1 MKPKEEFIK
10 KGYVIYPNL
19 ISSELIDKF
28 LESFANFKERNLLF
42 YSQSEHN
49 WRRVK
54 NELDENN
61 LLISSF
67 ENFTNLV
74 WAGKMSHY
82 GRNILQSN
90 VILEKLQELSE
101 YNNFVMWQNMLFD
114 KSTGTVDHI
123 DSWYLDTNPF
133 GDLIAAWVALED
145 IDGRGGSF
153 HVYPKSHLDP
163 DQNWRNINSHD
174 DFVSWSNNLST
185 KYKKKEALLK
195 KGDVL
200 FWHPLLIHGA
210 TNQKT
215 IGNSRKSL
223 TAHYYPKSLLQ
234 GRRGAKSNPKSKDYK
249 RKLQLRNKKIR
260 YFNNHP
266 IASNVSRKRCIS
278 WSIKGALKYFLTSNK
293 TFDLMNRKNYNFL
306 K

>member
-1 MKPKEEFIK
+1 M
-10 KGYVIYPNL
+10 VCPNL
-19 ISSELIDKF
+19 IASELIDKF
-28 LESFANFKERNLLF
+28 LDSFENFKKSNYLF

-54 NELDENN
+54 NDIDENN

-67 ENFTNLV
+67 ENFTNLI
-74 WAGKMSHY
+74 WAKEMSFY

-90 VILEKLQELSE
+90 IILKKLQELSE
-101 YNNFVMWQNMLFD
+101 YSDFVMWQNMLFD

-133 GDLIAAWVALED
+133 GHLIAGWIALED
-145 IDGRGGSF
+145 ISGKGGSF
-153 HVYPKSHLDP
+153 HVYPESHLDP
-163 DQNWRNINSHD
+163 DQSWRNINSHD
-174 DFVSWSNNLST
+174 NFVSWSNNLSS
-185 KYKKKEALLK
+185 KYEKKEALLK

-210 TNQKT
+210 TNQL
-215 IGNSRKSL
+215 IEGNSRKSL
-223 TAHYYPKSLLQ
+223 TAHYYPKKLLQ
-234 GRRGAKSNPKSKDYK
+234 GRRGEKTNAKTKEYIKK
-249 RKLQLRNKKIR
+249 VEARNKKIR
-260 YFNNHP
+260 YFHDLP
-266 IASNVSRKRCIS
+266 IASNVSRKKCFS
-278 WSIKGALKYFLTSNK
+278 WSIKGILNYFLTRNK